1 MARRRNYVVRRITDG
16 KYWDFKDCAWVEE
29 LNDFCKITE
38 YTAYS
43 LIKLQEEVVEKLS
56 NKEEK

>member
-1 MARRRNYVVRRITDG
+1 MARRRNYIVRRITDG

-38 YTAYS
+38 YTANS
-43 LIKLQEEVVEKLS
+43 LLKLEEEVIEKLS